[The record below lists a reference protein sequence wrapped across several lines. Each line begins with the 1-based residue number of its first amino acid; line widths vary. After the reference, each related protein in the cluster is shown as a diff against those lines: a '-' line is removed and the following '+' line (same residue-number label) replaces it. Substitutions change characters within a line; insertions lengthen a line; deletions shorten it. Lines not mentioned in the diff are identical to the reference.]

1 MIRAIR
7 DGRRE
12 GSRVRRPVRRRV
24 VSVTAMAAVLGL
36 NLVGSMV
43 APSVFAAAPVFGDPT
58 ITSSFEAGVSI
69 VQPVTLSEEP
79 SRVELLVTYAD
90 ASGPEVIPVEIP
102 AQGAAELRYAL
113 SPVDGHISPNT
124 RISMQWRI
132 TSPAPALDVVL
143 GPLATTTYADD
154 RFEWQTASDEL
165 VRVHWYEGGRAFG
178 ERALGIATTA
188 VVETSELLGVE
199 EDEPIDFFVYAD
211 REAFYDAL
219 GPATRENVGG
229 QANSEIRTLF
239 AHIPPSQLDDPWVE
253 VVIPHEMV
261 HLVFDTAVQNP
272 YHFPPRW
279 LNEGL
284 ATYLSEGYDADKR
297 GVVEEAV
304 SDGSIIPLA
313 GLTGQFPTAG
323 ARFLLAYAESVSAVD
338 YLIRTYGQESLVT
351 LITSYAD
358 GRSDDEAFE
367 AAIGIDVTAFDAAWL
382 ADLGADPPVR
392 HGPQDAPPGPVLGA
406 PTGPIVPGDDAADLL
421 PVAAVGLVGVLV
433 IGLAAAW
440 FLTRRRSRGGSVA

>member
-1 MIRAIR
+1 MTRA
-7 DGRRE
+7 
-12 GSRVRRPVRRRV
+12 SRVATVAATWAMLACVAFGTFGTVGVR
-24 VSVTAMAAVLGL
+24 AAE
-36 NLVGSMV
+36 
-43 APSVFAAAPVFGDPT
+43 PVFGEPE

-69 VQPVTLSEEP
+69 VQPVTLTEEP
-79 SRVELLVTYAD
+79 SRVEVLVTYAN
-90 ASGPEVIPVEIP
+90 APGPEVVPVEIP
-102 AQGAAELRYAL
+102 AQGATDMRYAL
-113 SPVDGHISPNT
+113 APVEGHISPNT
-124 RISMQWRI
+124 PIAMQWRI
-132 TSPAPALDVVL
+132 TSPAPALEVVL
-143 GPLATTTYADD
+143 GPLATTIYADD
-154 RFEWQTASDEL
+154 RFDWQTAADDL
-165 VRVHWYEGGRAFG
+165 VRVHWYEGDRSFG

-199 EDEPIDFFVYAD
+199 EDAPIDFFVYAD

-219 GPATRENVGG
+219 GPGTRENVGG
-229 QANSEIRTLF
+229 QANAEIRTLF

-253 VVIPHEMV
+253 TVIPHEMV

-284 ATYLSEGYDADKR
+284 ATYLSEGYDAGKR

-313 GLTGQFPTAG
+313 GLVGQFPTAG

-338 YLIRTYGQESLVT
+338 YLIRTYGQESLVS

-382 ADLGADPPVR
+382 ADLGAEPPVR

-406 PTGPIVPGDDAADLL
+406 PSEPVDESVDLV
-421 PVAAVGLVGVLV
+421 PVAAAGLVGVLAV
-433 IGLAAAW
+433 GLAGAW
-440 FLTRRRSRGGSVA
+440 FVARRRSTT